1 MNNYDV
7 LSPSAPLISSWA
19 FELGEEEEVVVAQA
33 LHMLAQK
40 NGIGLTEQ
48 HYLFVA
54 VMRMYKSDSLWSE

>member
-1 MNNYDV
+1 MDNCDV

-19 FELGEEEEVVVAQA
+19 FELGEEAEVAVAQA
-33 LHMLAQK
+33 LHILAMK

-48 HYLFVA
+48 HSLFTA